1 MGARGH
7 LRVAVIYRHPL
18 LGEGI
23 GRMLAAERDLDVT
36 QAPCEDTARTAAAV
50 RGDQDVIV
58 LERDCRISSAEIL
71 GASPDTLVI
80 EMSLHP
86 GTTWAYRR
94 QAIPNRPDTILA
106 LVRRLRG
113 GHPAVLADEDG
124 GDPSVGTGALSDG
137 ADADVAEP
145 LRQHALPA
153 RESSAP
159 GSALE
164 ADPGAT
170 ACGGPR
176 APGAARAPRE
186 FAHGAHGA

>member
-1 MGARGH
+1 MSARGR

-23 GRMLAAERDLDVT
+23 GRMLAAEHDLDVV

-50 RGDQDVIV
+50 SGSQDVII

-94 QAIPNRPDTILA
+94 QAIPNRPETILA

-113 GHPAVLADEDG
+113 GHPAVLADEED
-124 GDPSVGTGALSDG
+124 GDPAVETGAVADG
-137 ADADVAEP
+137 ADVDAAGS
-145 LRQHALPA
+145 LMHQALPA
-153 RESSAP
+153 RESPAT
-159 GSALE
+159 GSAVE
-164 ADPGAT
+164 AELGAT
-170 ACGGPR
+170 ACAGPR
-176 APGAARAPRE
+176 ATGGARAPRE